1 MLTEPSHPR
10 PGQHLVIVDEEPV
23 PSMSVLIE
31 HSAVH
36 GDPKPFRVYRVQAH
50 VTQPRRLVPLPQETR
65 QPSCVGTVL
74 AVGPGLLTLDGSRAP
89 MQVRVGDR
97 VTFGVYAGEY
107 VDPRDTGRREDM
119 VLIMRESDVQFVVES
134 ESVAA

>member
-1 MLTEPSHPR
+1 MNIR
-10 PGQHLVIVDEEPV
+10 PIENRIVVKPDARQ
-23 PSMSVLIE
+23 SVTDGG
-31 HSAVH
+31 V
-36 GDPKPFRVYRVQAH
+36 V
-50 VTQPRRLVPLPQETR
+50 LPQETR

-74 AVGPGLLTLDGSRAP
+74 AIGPGLLTLNGTRAP

-97 VTFGVYAGEY
+97 VTFGVHAGEY
-107 VDPRDTGRREDM
+107 VDMQDTGRREDM